1 MEYISLPPRPSCL
14 NQTNELQVKAFCHPL
29 EILAYLET
37 LSSASWGQ
45 DTFSSCVLIQWIKAT
60 VENARILPITYR
72 KGTAFQTRRLH
83 KTVLFRKHDTG
94 SCHSLY
100 TVLHV
105 RHWGKCL
112 GHGTSCDFP
121 LFCSLMAMTYLGQVL
136 NQSLPVDDWWKLN
149 RGQHSYSTDEDLE
162 A

>member
-29 EILAYLET
+29 EIFAYLGT

-94 SCHSLY
+94 SCHSY
-100 TVLHV
+100 MSGTEGSAWVMVPHV
-105 RHWGKCL
+105 IFLCFVCL
-112 GHGTSCDFP
+112 
-121 LFCSLMAMTYLGQVL
+121 
-136 NQSLPVDDWWKLN
+136 W
-149 RGQHSYSTDEDLE
+149 R
-162 A
+162 